1 MRSHDPDPGNLWLAR
16 ILWDSGAVR
25 FGEFSIGATQK
36 SPIYV
41 NVRRV
46 ISNPR
51 ALRHV
56 GQLIAEETRTLS
68 GMLRP
73 PIEPFELVAGVPM
86 GGLHI
91 ATAFS
96 LTADVPMIYPHPRAN
111 EHEVYAEIEGTYYPG
126 QTVLLVDDLI
136 TGGTS
141 IVETAA
147 KLREAGLQV
156 HNAVVLLDRQAGGA
170 TRLRAEGIRLH
181 PLLRLESLVNYLVSR
196 ELITQAQYAHCLTHI
211 ELTGGG

>member
-25 FGEFSIGATQK
+25 FGEFNIGATQK

-41 NVRRV
+41 NVRRM

-51 ALRHV
+51 A
-56 GQLIAEETRTLS
+56 
-68 GMLRP
+68 
-73 PIEPFELVAGVPM
+73 
-86 GGLHI
+86 
-91 ATAFS
+91 
-96 LTADVPMIYPHPRAN
+96 MIYPHPRAH

-126 QTVLLVDDLI
+126 QSVLLVDDLI

-147 KLREAGLQV
+147 TLREAGLQV

-170 TRLRAEGIRLH
+170 TRLRAAGIRLH
-181 PLLRLESLVNYLVSR
+181 SLLRLESLVNYLVSR
-196 ELITQAQYAHCLTHI
+196 ELITQAQYAQCLTHI
-211 ELTGGG
+211 EMTEGS